1 MVGAGVDPLLW
12 RLALHPRIPM
22 TITEADAAPVR
33 LVWEADAWAD
43 ALDHQDEQAAID
55 READDAIRR
64 AANARGWR

>member
-1 MVGAGVDPLLW
+1 
-12 RLALHPRIPM
+12 M

-43 ALDHQDEQAAID
+43 ALDHQDAQAAID

-64 AANARGWR
+64 AASARGWR